1 MGKKHDVLSSIGGG
15 PIKCSRYQLLKLLR
29 RLLEDR
35 VFSTLDCL

>member
-1 MGKKHDVLSSIGGG
+1 MGKKNNVSPVPGGG
-15 PIKCSRYQLLKLLR
+15 AIKLSKCQLLKLLR